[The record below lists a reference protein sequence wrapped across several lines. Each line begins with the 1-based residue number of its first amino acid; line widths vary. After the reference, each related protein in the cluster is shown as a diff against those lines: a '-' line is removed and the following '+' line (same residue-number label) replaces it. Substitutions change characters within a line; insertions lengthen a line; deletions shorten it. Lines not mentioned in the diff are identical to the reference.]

1 MVTDVVVSI
10 ECEGVVVE
18 VELSILLR
26 LLDSPS
32 ESRDEI

>member
-10 ECEGVVVE
+10 ECGGVVVE
-18 VELSILLR
+18 VELALLLR
-26 LLDSPS
+26 LMDSPF

>member
-10 ECEGVVVE
+10 ECGGVVVE
-18 VELSILLR
+18 VELAILLR
-26 LLDSPS
+26 LMDSQS